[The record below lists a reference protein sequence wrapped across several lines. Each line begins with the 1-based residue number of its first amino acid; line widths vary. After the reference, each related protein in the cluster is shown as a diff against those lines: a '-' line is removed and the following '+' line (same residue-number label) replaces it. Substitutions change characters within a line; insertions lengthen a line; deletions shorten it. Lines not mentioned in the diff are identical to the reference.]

1 MKTSLYA
8 EYGCK
13 RMKIGIAQ
21 INTIVGDLAGNSTLI
36 LDAYR
41 RLKEKGADLV
51 VFPELTIC
59 GYPPQ
64 DLLFKQT
71 FIRECLAVAGEIAA
85 QSTIPLVFGV
95 PIINDNPQG
104 NRLYNGAFVCRDGEV
119 IAEVKKHLLPT
130 YDVFDEKRY
139 FEAGTETTCIDI
151 DGTKVGFTICEDIWI
166 DKNERSLYA
175 VDPIEDLM
183 RKKPDLH
190 INLSAS
196 PWHIRKIGSRLKYLR
211 NTSLRLQCP
220 TIYCNAVGGNDE
232 LIFDGNSKVISS
244 DGQCRMIL
252 NDFESDEALIDLNR
266 ISSLEPIDHQEQDIE
281 KIHRAL
287 VLGLRDYAHKTGFK
301 KAVIGL
307 SGGIDSAVTAA
318 IAVEALGKENVM
330 GISLPS
336 RISSQHSQDD
346 AHDLARNLGIEYH
359 LIPIADIVS
368 SVEHTLQPLFKGLPL
383 DVTEENIQARSR
395 GIVLM
400 ALSNKFGSIL
410 LTTGNKSEMAVGYCT
425 LYGDMAGGLAVLSDV
440 LKTVVY
446 DLARHLNSEREIVP
460 ESTIT
465 KPPSAELRPDQKDED
480 SLPPY
485 PLLDTILR
493 KYIEEGMTRADII
506 AEGYD
511 PEIVHDIARKVDRNE
526 YKRKQ
531 APPGLKITSLAFGIG
546 RRIPIVQK
554 YVG

>member
-1 MKTSLYA
+1 
-8 EYGCK
+8 
-13 RMKIGIAQ
+13 MKIGIAQ
-21 INTIVGDLAGNSTLI
+21 INTIVGDLSGNSELI
-36 LDAYR
+36 LSAYG
-41 RLKEKGADLV
+41 RLVEDGADVV
-51 VFPELTIC
+51 VFPELTVC
-59 GYPPQ
+59 GYPPH

-71 FIRECLAVAGEIAA
+71 FIRECLITAETIAA
-85 QSTIPLVFGV
+85 QTTVPLIFGT
-95 PIINDNPQG
+95 PIINEKPRG
-104 NRLYNGAFVCRDGEV
+104 NRLFNGAFVCRDGKV
-119 IAEVKKHLLPT
+119 IATVRKRLLPT

-139 FEAGTETTCIDI
+139 FASGEETTCIEI
-151 DGTKVGFTICEDIWI
+151 DGKKVGITICEDIWVDGDEKSRYSI
-166 DKNERSLYA
+166 
-175 VDPIEDLM
+175 DPIQELIP
-183 RKKPDLH
+183 KKPDLH

-196 PWHIRKIGSRLKYLR
+196 PWHIRKIHSRLKYLR
-211 NTSLRLQCP
+211 NTSVRLGCP

-232 LIFDGNSKVISS
+232 LIFDGNSKVISA
-244 DGQCRMIL
+244 DGQCRVML
-252 NDFESDEALIDLNR
+252 KDFETDEAVVDLD
-266 ISSLEPIDHQEQDIE
+266 SLNALPAIE
-281 KIHRAL
+281 HSENDVAKIHRAL

-301 KAVIGL
+301 KAVLGL

-318 IAVEALGKENVM
+318 IATEALGKENVM

-336 RISSQHSQDD
+336 SISSQHSRDD
-346 AHDLARNLGIEYH
+346 AKELAENLGIEFH
-359 LIPIADIVS
+359 AVPIADIVS
-368 SVEHTLQPLFKGLPL
+368 AVESTLQPLFKGLPL

-400 ALSNKFGSIL
+400 ALSNKFGSML

-446 DLARHLNSEREIVP
+446 DLARYLNRDGEVVP

-511 PEIVHDIARKVDRNE
+511 PEIVNDIARKVDRNE